1 MALLATARLEAAGLD
16 AFSLDGDEGFLAS
29 TLDLGFP
36 AVRSSR
42 RPRTDVE
49 GEIDTTRLFGARAVS
64 ITGTI
69 TPRPDGTLNRQEVE
83 DRFLAFLRPDR
94 SSYLVYRLET
104 DGEERRLLV
113 RPDQFGAPI
122 SHPGSVKVAVGFRA
136 PDGVQ
141 ESAELEGA
149 AVDAVIADPPGIS
162 FPLSF
167 PISWPASTA
176 AGTVVVTNRGNVRA
190 WPRLRLY
197 GPATN
202 PRIENVT
209 VGAALEFTAG
219 GGLELA
225 AGDYLEV
232 DTRERTIRLNGSAV
246 QSRHNRLDFDASE
259 WWPLDPG
266 DNLLR
271 YYPEIFDVGALA
283 EIDFRSAFL

>member
-1 MALLATARLEAAGLD
+1 MPLLATARLESPGLD
-16 AFSLDGDEGFLAS
+16 AFSLDGVEGFLAS

-69 TPRPDGTLNRQEVE
+69 TPKPDGTLNRQEVE
-83 DRFLAFLRPDR
+83 DRFLAFMRPDR
-94 SSYLVYRLET
+94 SSYLVYRLEL

-122 SHPGSVKVAVGFRA
+122 THPSSVKVAVGFRA
-136 PDGVQ
+136 PDGIQ
-141 ESAELEGA
+141 ESAELEGET
-149 AVDAVIADPPGIS
+149 VDAVAADEPGIS
-162 FPLSF
+162 FPLVF
-167 PISWPASTA
+167 PFSWPASTP
-176 AGTVVVTNRGNVRA
+176 AGTVIVTNRGNVRA
-190 WPRLRLY
+190 WPVLRLY
-197 GPATN
+197 GPCSN
-202 PRIENVT
+202 PRIENAT
-209 VGAALEFTAG
+209 IGAALEFTAG

-232 DTRERTIRLNGSAV
+232 DTRERTIRLNGLAA
-246 QSRHNRLDFDASE
+246 QTRHNRLNFDDSE

-271 YYPEIFDVGALA
+271 YFPEVFAPGALA